1 MELPEIAIA
10 GGLGVD
16 EHKSGERDSKSAQQS
31 LGVEG
36 KMEDLVGAGKLLK
49 ECPEPLAGNTGA
61 VPGQARGFPKPK
73 PPPPPRLL
81 SRPPLAQAQRHQKC
95 EEPTLE
101 DITVDLN
108 FHFFQDVFET
118 PKPSFEAPKTIGR
131 EDAISLTLR
140 EPASFISDDIL
151 NYEPP
156 STAERRAKL
165 RESIESSPL
174 KRSSSK
180 EPGSQQHAGSSVS
193 VRAQSPP
200 TQLEIER
207 LITDGG
213 GELVSCPYARALYD
227 FEGSQDDELAL
238 RTGELLQ
245 VIAKHDDGWFTVQV
259 QSSSELGVV
268 PGNYLEVIDEEKG
281 KKLRA
286 QAARARYLAQE
297 QLESLI
303 SQGDATGIIQQM
315 LTHSEHAAVQQHA
328 CAALGNL
335 ASDNAVNQR
344 RIREAGGIEAV
355 AGAMRAHK
363 EAAGVQEHAFVA
375 LRNLAGNNAD
385 NQVNDGNQVKIAGAG
400 GIEALVSAM
409 TAHKDSAG
417 VQQHACWALRTLARN
432 ADNKVKIAGA
442 GGIEAVV
449 AAMAAHNSSAEV
461 QEWACAALFNLAFN
475 SNNQVKIA
483 ETGGIGAIVASMAA
497 HKATARVLQE
507 ACGALYSLAVNDD
520 NKVKISEAG
529 GIGAVVAAMAAHKE
543 SARVQEEACAALKN
557 LALNDDNAVKI
568 AETGGIEAVV
578 AAMAAH
584 KATADVQEWACVAL
598 CNLAYNAGNQVQI
611 AEAGGIA
618 AVVAAM
624 SAHTASESMQEHA
637 CGALCNLAGNADNE
651 AKIAEAGGI
660 EAVVAVMKT
669 HEDRPGVQEEA
680 CGALENLAG
689 RSLRPQ
695 YTSSLRPHTLVA
707 EGRIH

>member
-16 EHKSGERDSKSAQQS
+16 EHKSGERDSKSAEQS

-36 KMEDLVGAGKLLK
+36 QQADLVGTPGKLPK

-61 VPGQARGFPKPK
+61 VPGQARGFSKPT

-81 SRPPLAQAQRHQKC
+81 SRPRVAQAQRHEKC
-95 EEPTLE
+95 EPTLE

-131 EDAISLTLR
+131 QDAISLTLR

-174 KRSSSK
+174 EMSSSK
-180 EPGSQQHAGSSVS
+180 EPGSQQHADSSVS
-193 VRAQSPP
+193 VRAQCPP
-200 TQLEIER
+200 KQLEIER
-207 LITDGG
+207 LIADGG
-213 GELVSCPYARALYD
+213 GELVPCPYARALYD
-227 FEGSQDDELAL
+227 FEGSQDDELTL

-259 QSSSELGVV
+259 QSKSGELGVV

-297 QLESLI
+297 KLESLI
-303 SQGDATGIIQQM
+303 RQGDATGIIQQM

-363 EAAGVQEHAFVA
+363 EAAGVQEQACVA
-375 LRNLAGNNAD
+375 LKNLAGNNAD

-449 AAMAAHNSSAEV
+449 AAMAAHKASAEV
-461 QEWACAALFNLAFN
+461 QEWACAALFNLALN

-483 ETGGIGAIVASMAA
+483 ESGGIRAVVAAMAA
-497 HKATARVLQE
+497 HKGTARVLQE
-507 ACGALYSLAVNDD
+507 ACGALYSLAVNHD

-578 AAMAAH
+578 AAMEAH
-584 KATADVQEWACVAL
+584 TATEDVQEWACVAL

-618 AVVAAM
+618 AVIAAM
-624 SAHTASESMQEHA
+624 EAHTASESIQEHA

-660 EAVVAVMKT
+660 EAVVAVMKA
-669 HEDRPGVQEEA
+669 HETSPGVQEEA

-689 RSLRPQ
+689 SSLRPE
-695 YTSSLRPHTLVA
+695 YTSSLKPHTLVA
-707 EGRIH
+707 